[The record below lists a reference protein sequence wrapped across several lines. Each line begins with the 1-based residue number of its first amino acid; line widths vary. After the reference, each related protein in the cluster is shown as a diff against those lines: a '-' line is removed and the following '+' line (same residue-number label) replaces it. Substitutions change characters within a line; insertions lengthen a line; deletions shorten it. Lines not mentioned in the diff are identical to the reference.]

1 MFDFSQQFYELSTSD
16 HSGLLPSETKRPV
29 FDYSL
34 TFSAC
39 CMRLGQP
46 RGRLGPILGRLEAS
60 QRGRPN
66 PFASPLASF
75 LPPWQPLGVSL
86 ACFGSRVAS
95 LGLLFGDSQV
105 LFGDG
110 AGRRP

>member
-1 MFDFSQQFYELSTSD
+1 MFS
-16 HSGLLPSETKRPV
+16 V
-29 FDYSL
+29 
-34 TFSAC
+34 C
-39 CMRLGQP
+39 CMLLGQP
-46 RGRLGPILGRLEAS
+46 RDRLGPILGRLEAS

-86 ACFGSRVAS
+86 ASFGSNLAS

-105 LFGDG
+105 LFGHCLS
-110 AGRRP
+110 A